1 MNSNHQ
7 AIENG
12 AQVAQAPGKGGLRAK
27 DLIALGV
34 FGLLYFV
41 ATMLVV
47 GVSSMTV
54 VSFLIGPALSS
65 ILAGIIWT
73 YMRVRVPKPW
83 AMLVPG
89 FLCGIVMFFI
99 GTGWPIAVSYFVG
112 ALLAE
117 ACSAI
122 GKYKSFL
129 WNTIGYGLLSACFMI
144 GSQLPLIVI
153 PEYYLDLLSASGGV
167 EYGQQIMSTLTPT
180 LMVGLT
186 VLAFVTGI
194 IGSLLGRL
202 FLKRHFERA
211 GIA

>member
-1 MNSNHQ
+1 MSSKAQ
-7 AIENG
+7 TIDDS
-12 AQVAQAPGKGGLRAK
+12 AQVAQAAGRGGLRAK

-47 GVSSMTV
+47 GVASMTV
-54 VSFLIGPALSS
+54 VGHLVAPALSS
-65 ILAGIIWT
+65 VLAGIIWT
-73 YMRVRVPKPW
+73 YLRVRVPKPW
-83 AMLVPG
+83 AMLIPG
-89 FLCGIVMFFI
+89 FLCGIVMFAI
-99 GTGWPIAVSYFVG
+99 GNGWTIPVAYFAG
-112 ALLAE
+112 TLIAE

-129 WNTIGYGLLSACFMI
+129 WNTIGYALLSVCFTL
-144 GSQLPLIVI
+144 GEFLPTIFI

-167 EYGQQIMSTLTPT
+167 EYGQQIMSTVTPT
-180 LMVGLT
+180 VVLGLAA
-186 VLAFVTGI
+186 LAFVTGVV
-194 IGSLLGRL
+194 GSLLGRL